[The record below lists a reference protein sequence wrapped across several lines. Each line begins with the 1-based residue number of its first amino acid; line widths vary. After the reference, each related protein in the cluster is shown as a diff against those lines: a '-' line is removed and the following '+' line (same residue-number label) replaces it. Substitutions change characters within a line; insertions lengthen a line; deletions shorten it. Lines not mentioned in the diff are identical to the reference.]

1 MNIKIFFKGMII
13 MDENNNA
20 TPAEKP
26 KRKTHTSTAVKRR
39 YNNKVY
45 SRAYADLPSDL
56 VTALK
61 NIIADKKISIASV
74 LREAIEQYIEDNKG
88 NAAKR
93 KYNNKETLRVYADLP
108 KELVTEF
115 REVIED
121 NSESAAAVLRKAIE
135 QYIEDNKG
143 NAEMKKYNSKTSAR
157 ISAELPK
164 ALVAEFREVVAEN
177 SETAASVI
185 RKAVEKYVE
194 DNE

>member
-1 MNIKIFFKGMII
+1 M
-13 MDENNNA
+13 
-20 TPAEKP
+20 
-26 KRKTHTSTAVKRR
+26 
-39 YNNKVY
+39 
-45 SRAYADLPSDL
+45 
-56 VTALK
+56 
-61 NIIADKKISIASV
+61 
-74 LREAIEQYIEDNKG
+74 
-88 NAAKR
+88 
-93 KYNNKETLRVYADLP
+93 
-108 KELVTEF
+108 VTEF

>member
-1 MNIKIFFKGMII
+1 MIA
-13 MDENNNA
+13 MDRKNNVD
-20 TPAEKP
+20 PVEKP

-56 VTALK
+56 VASFK
-61 NIIADKKISIASV
+61 NIIAAKEITMAAV
-74 LREAIEQYIEDNKG
+74 LRKEIEQYIEDNKG
-88 NAAKR
+88 NVAKR

-115 REVIED
+115 REVIEN
-121 NSESAAAVLRKAIE
+121 NSESAAVVLRKAIE
-135 QYIEDNKG
+135 QYIEDNKE
-143 NAEMKKYNSKTSAR
+143 NAAKQKYSSKTSAR

-164 ALVAEFREVVAEN
+164 ALVAEFREVVSEN
-177 SETAASVI
+177 SETAASVL

>member
-1 MNIKIFFKGMII
+1 MKGII
-13 MDENNNA
+13 VMDEKNNVS
-20 TPAEKP
+20 PAEKP

-93 KYNNKETLRVYADLP
+93 KYNNKETLRV
-108 KELVTEF
+108 
-115 REVIED
+115 
-121 NSESAAAVLRKAIE
+121 
-135 QYIEDNKG
+135 
-143 NAEMKKYNSKTSAR
+143 
-157 ISAELPK
+157 
-164 ALVAEFREVVAEN
+164 
-177 SETAASVI
+177 
-185 RKAVEKYVE
+185 
-194 DNE
+194 